1 MDCGDCEI
9 SHNPDH
15 TGNPFWQKPNCRHN
29 IPHLALAWRETT
41 SCSEKKK
48 NSSEL
53 HSKKKQNADWQ
64 SYELR
69 TSTTRGP
76 NWVTSYR
83 ATATELRAPN
93 FQTGSPDR
101 DTNYKAQSRTWDGE
115 TSSIRNEYCNGLHL
129 IEFNIVIVLL
139 LLSLSNQLKK
149 LCSSSLY
156 ERGDFI

>member
-1 MDCGDCEI
+1 MAKIVFCNLITIFMDYRIPSLMDCGDCEI

-15 TGNPFWQKPNCRHN
+15 TENPFWQKPNRRHN

-93 FQTGSPDR
+93 FQTGNPDR
-101 DTNYKAQSRTWDGE
+101 DTNYKA
-115 TSSIRNEYCNGLHL
+115 H
-129 IEFNIVIVLL
+129 
-139 LLSLSNQLKK
+139 KA
-149 LCSSSLY
+149 
-156 ERGDFI
+156 ERGMGKHRASVMGIVMDCILLNST